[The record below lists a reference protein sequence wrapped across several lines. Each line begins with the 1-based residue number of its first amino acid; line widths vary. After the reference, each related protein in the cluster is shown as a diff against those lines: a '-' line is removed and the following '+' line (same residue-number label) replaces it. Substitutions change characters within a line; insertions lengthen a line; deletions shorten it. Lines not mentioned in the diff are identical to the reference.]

1 MKKLRR
7 QKLLD
12 GRRGQALV
20 ELALV
25 LPLLLLIVMGSLEMG
40 RILHSYLVLTSATR
54 EGARIGVVGASD
66 DEIRDRVK
74 EVAFTLNLSDGDIT
88 IVPEQGLR
96 NPGTALT
103 VKVTYGVELVTPV
116 LNSLLPNP
124 FPLTAETT
132 MRVE

>member
-1 MKKLRR
+1 MKKLWW
-7 QKLLD
+7 QKLLS
-12 GRRGQALV
+12 GRQAQALV
-20 ELALV
+20 ELALI
-25 LPLLLLIVMGSLEMG
+25 LPLLLLLVMGSLDMG
-40 RILHSYLVLTSATR
+40 RILHSYLVLTSASR
-54 EGARIGVVGASD
+54 EGARMGVVGASD

-74 EVAFTLNLSDGDIT
+74 EVAFTLSLTDGDIT

-96 NPGTALT
+96 NPGTALK

-124 FPLTAETT
+124 FPLTAETN